1 MLLDFFPKA
10 DHCSFA
16 TQFETKFT
24 YVKTSVLLISFY
36 CHYTIDIDAMN
47 DLIVAYSTLQ
57 ASRCIVHM
65 DGTNRS
71 ETQKMTPFCHQKEYM
86 LVADWRSLKHQ
97 NSLLSFGGPT
107 APSVAPQYRHPWGA
121 VHQASINLSW
131 LVTLSVYVMMITVL
145 VLYCFCVWLYYCPER
160 QVLVPVP
167 ASW

>member
-10 DHCSFA
+10 NHCSFA

-57 ASRCIVHM
+57 TSRCIVHM

-86 LVADWRSLKHQ
+86 LIADWRSLKHQ

-121 VHQASINLSW
+121 VH
-131 LVTLSVYVMMITVL
+131 LVSSGGRDRVEIILMTLVGVRTPFLRRKFVFNTVHNT
-145 VLYCFCVWLYYCPER
+145 YC
-160 QVLVPVP
+160 
-167 ASW
+167 S